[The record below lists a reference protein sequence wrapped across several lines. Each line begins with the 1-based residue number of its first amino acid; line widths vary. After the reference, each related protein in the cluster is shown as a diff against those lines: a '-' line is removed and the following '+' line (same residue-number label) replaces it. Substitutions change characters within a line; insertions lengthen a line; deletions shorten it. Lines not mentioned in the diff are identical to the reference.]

1 MRFLA
6 SMLVF
11 SLGIVLFAI
20 SFVARADASKPATE
34 SVSIPH
40 VDFSKPFHVTSGA
53 AAGYV
58 EDKVC
63 ATCHT
68 QKYIGYQE
76 IGMSQSFKKPA
87 KRHFIEDFNAKPFY
101 HAPSK
106 RYYQVKQ
113 QGDDLTFVRYQKDTN
128 GHVINLFERK
138 IDYIIGSGNKTRSYL
153 YQTEVGELFM
163 LPLSWYSDTQ
173 QWEMSPGFEKADHI
187 GVSRQITRE
196 CMFCHNALPEVP
208 TDSDW
213 HWQPQVFPH
222 ELPEGTGCQRC
233 HGPGANH
240 VSTVLSGN
248 ASLDD
253 IHNAIINPAKLE
265 PKLRDSVCFQCHML
279 PSVAMTG
286 PRRFERPEYSFRPGQ
301 YINDYL
307 LHIDITD
314 ANVAPEDR
322 FEINHHAYRFTQS
335 TCYIE
340 SEGELGCIN
349 CHDVHKKVPDEQRAS
364 YFKAKCLSCHEE
376 AHPVLENQA
385 APLDDCVSCHMP
397 QRRTQDVIHVTMT
410 DHKIGIHA
418 NVDKLTAPVTKL
430 EPVIE
435 AMNWLFDNDL
445 SASKQ
450 KVYKAATLTRNLP
463 TDNYLNALQGELL
476 SSNLIAEDKAQ
487 VQPYFDLIEGR
498 LKLGQYAQAENAIKY
513 VLSQNIRNFRLQQ
526 WLAMAYVGQN
536 KLTEAKPLL
545 DSLMQQVDNVP
556 DIPLYYGFL
565 LVKQGKNAQALS
577 AFQQACD
584 IRPVMVTCWYY
595 QGVMNEALGD
605 LTGAVDAFK
614 QTLSVDPSVANAY
627 LKLANILVNQNN
639 HSEAKRYLQHGIEQ
653 VADNT
658 RLKQALQSL

>member
-1 MRFLA
+1 
-6 SMLVF
+6 MLVF
-11 SLGIVLFAI
+11 PLGLVLFAI
-20 SFVARADASKPATE
+20 SFFAISDAAKPDAT
-34 SVSIPH
+34 SVPIPH
-40 VDFSKPFHVTSGA
+40 IDFTKPFHVTSGA

-63 ATCHT
+63 AGCHT
-68 QKYIGYQE
+68 EKYIGYQQ

-87 KRHFIEDFNAKPFY
+87 KRHFIEDFAAKPFY

-106 RYYQVKQ
+106 RYYQIKQ
-113 QGDDLTFVRYQKDTN
+113 QNDDLTFVRYQRDTN
-128 GHVINLFERK
+128 GRLINLFERK

-163 LPLSWYSDTQ
+163 LPLSWYSETQ

-208 TDSDW
+208 IDSDW

-222 ELPEGTGCQRC
+222 KLPEGTGCQRC

-240 VSTVLSGN
+240 VTTVLSGK

-253 IHNAIINPAKLE
+253 IHNAIVNPAKLE

-279 PSVAMTG
+279 PSTAMAG
-286 PRRFERPEYSFRPGQ
+286 PRRFERPDYSFRPGQ

-314 ANVAPEDR
+314 TSIARKDR

-335 TCYIE
+335 KCYIE
-340 SEGELGCIN
+340 SKGELGCIN
-349 CHDVHKKVPDEQRAS
+349 CHNVHKKVPDEQRAS
-364 YFKAKCLSCHEE
+364 YFKAKCLSCHKDE
-376 AHPVLENQA
+376 HPMLANQA

-410 DHKIGIHA
+410 DHKIGVHSKI
-418 NVDKLTAPVTKL
+418 DTLTAPVTKL

-435 AMNWLFDNDL
+435 AMNWLFNNDL

-450 KVYKAATLTRNLP
+450 KMYQAVTLTRNLP

-476 SSNLIAEDKAQ
+476 NNNLIAEDKAQ
-487 VQPYFDLIEGR
+487 AQPYFDLIEGR
-498 LKLGQYAQAENAIKY
+498 LKLKQYEQAENAIKY
-513 VLSQNIRNFRLQQ
+513 VLSQNVTNFRLKQ

-545 DSLMQQVDNVP
+545 DALMQQVDNVP
-556 DIPLYYGFL
+556 DIPLYYGL
-565 LVKQGKNAQALS
+565 LLTKQGKNAQALT
-577 AFQQACD
+577 AFKQACD

-595 QGVMNEALGD
+595 QGLVNEALGD
-605 LTGAVDAFK
+605 LASALDAYK

-627 LKLANILVNQNN
+627 LKLASILVQQKN

-653 VADNT
+653 ISDNQA
-658 RLKQALQSL
+658 LKQALQKL